1 MKDSRLTVR
10 FPAELRNKLKMSARR
25 TGTRE
30 SDLVRRAVERQLAAE
45 EPALTPY
52 DIAVKNGLIGVVR
65 NAPADLSTNKAHFD
79 GFGRS

>member
-1 MKDSRLTVR
+1 MKDYRLTVR
-10 FPAELRNKLKMSARR
+10 FPPELRNRLKMSARR

-30 SDLVRRAVERQLAAE
+30 SDFVRRAVERQLEAE
-45 EPALTPY
+45 EPALTAY
-52 DIAVKNGLIGVVR
+52 DIAMKNRLIGVVG